1 MTPQYN
7 YITFAFTFPPWS
19 PPYIPSCYLSNF
31 FIDCC
36 YGHICVFM
44 PIYIPKY
51 NLILLYNI
59 TCMYTFRAD
68 HLVLGHGSLCFSLDK
83 TFFSPFSAL
92 HSCLWFFVEG
102 WGPVIFPYE
111 HIYFCC
117 TYSLHVWAAIKAYFL
132 CLMTTS

>member
-36 YGHICVFM
+36 YGHICVFI

-83 TFFSPFSAL
+83 TFGD
-92 HSCLWFFVEG
+92 C
-102 WGPVIFPYE
+102 VIN
-111 HIYFCC
+111 HIYPHNYLEEEENTTQFP
-117 TYSLHVWAAIKAYFL
+117 SWVVSIEQVHV
-132 CLMTTS
+132 